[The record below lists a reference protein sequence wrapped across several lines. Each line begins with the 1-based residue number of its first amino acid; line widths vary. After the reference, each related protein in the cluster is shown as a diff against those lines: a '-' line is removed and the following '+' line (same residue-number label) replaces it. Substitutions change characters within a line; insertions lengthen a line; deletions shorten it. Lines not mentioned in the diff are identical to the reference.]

1 MAHPMTKR
9 PSPPWQGLA
18 GPLAATALAVC
29 LAACGGGLLP
39 AQNAQSATRF
49 TSYDEVVDAYDQ
61 VQPYRTTE
69 ADLPRFGFDARTGNV
84 DVLSYVDIQ
93 RRFLPHAG
101 MPYGELDPAVRA
113 CIHAQADCVGYVF
126 HPEHSGTKRIG
137 NTVADVLGFER
148 VTRSEH
154 WSAEVVLLV
163 QNGRVVHKV
172 FSGSPRTENV
182 EDKVQ
187 PLGPLQDVGAALARA
202 VGASSSF

>member
-1 MAHPMTKR
+1 MTKR
-9 PSPPWQGLA
+9 PSSPA
-18 GPLAATALAVC
+18 GWTAALAAAALALC

-39 AQNAQSATRF
+39 AQNAQTATRF
-49 TSYDEVVDAYDQ
+49 TSYDQVVDAFDQ
-61 VQPYRTTE
+61 IAPYRTAE

-101 MPYGELDPAVRA
+101 MPYGELDPAVRT
-113 CIHAQADCVGYVF
+113 CIHAEADCVGYVF

-137 NTVADVLGFER
+137 DTVADVLGFER
-148 VTRSEH
+148 ITRSEH
-154 WSAEVVLLV
+154 WSADVVLLV

-187 PLGPLQDVGAALARA
+187 PLGPLQDVGAALAHA